1 MIGDLIAF
9 LVATFLVGPLQST
22 LVGQLAD
29 GRAPAAVIEQVEAC
43 ATAAL
48 PALIERAGN
57 EPWWAVTTAFGA
69 WVGSTSP
76 VAVLTGAAPSCGPAL
91 SAARPFLAAS

>member
-1 MIGDLIAF
+1 MIGDFIAF

-29 GRAPAAVIEQVEAC
+29 GRAPAAVVQQVEAC

-48 PALIERAGN
+48 PALVERAGSD
-57 EPWWAVTTAFGA
+57 PWWAISTAFGA
-69 WVGSTSP
+69 WIGTTSP
-76 VAVLTGAAPSCGPAL
+76 SAVLTGAAPSCAPAL
-91 SAARPFLAAS
+91 AAARPFIAGS

>member
-29 GRAPAAVIEQVEAC
+29 GRAPAAVVQQVEAC

-48 PALIERAGN
+48 PALVERAGH
-57 EPWWAVTTAFGA
+57 EPWWAMRTAFGA
-69 WVGSTSP
+69 WIGTTSP
-76 VAVLTGAAPSCGPAL
+76 VAVLTGAAPACGPAMA
-91 SAARPFLAAS
+91 AARPFLAAS

>member
-29 GRAPAAVIEQVEAC
+29 GRAPVAVVQQVEAC
-43 ATAAL
+43 AAAAL
-48 PALIERAGN
+48 PALVERAAS
-57 EPWWAVTTAFGA
+57 EPWWAITTAFGA
-69 WVGSTSP
+69 WVGTTSP

-91 SAARPFLAAS
+91 AAAQPFLAGS

>member
-22 LVGQLAD
+22 LVGQLAE
-29 GRAPAAVIEQVEAC
+29 GRAPAAVVQQVEAC

-48 PALIERAGN
+48 PALVERAGN

-69 WVGSTSP
+69 WVGTTSP
-76 VAVLTGAAPSCGPAL
+76 AAVLAGAAPSCGPAMA
-91 SAARPFLAAS
+91 AARPFLAGV